1 MIKKMSH
8 TSVFVLNQEEAL
20 KFYRDQL
27 GFQVHTDA
35 MVGDDFRFLTL
46 NVKDEP
52 GFEIILMEPR
62 AGMLMDQ
69 ETAAQLRAII
79 EKGVLGAGAFHTDDC
94 QATYEELKSRG
105 VEFIQSLLK
114 DRTAS
119 RPYSRIIPKLV
130 QLMQP
135 NEEYSSTS
143 AKPTAV
149 MPVVHQAQH
158 SSLIIPLPNL
168 VTATPCRIAALLQG

>member
-1 MIKKMSH
+1 VIKKMSH

-35 MVGDDFRFLTL
+35 MIGDDFRFLTL

-52 GFEIILMEPR
+52 GFEIILLEPR
-62 AGMLMDQ
+62 AGMLMDA

-105 VEFIQSLLK
+105 VAFISEP
-114 DRTAS
+114 AE
-119 RPYSRIIPKLV
+119 RPYGIEAVFKDNSGNWFSLT
-130 QLMQP
+130 QP
-135 NEEYSSTS
+135 NEEFS
-143 AKPTAV
+143 
-149 MPVVHQAQH
+149 
-158 SSLIIPLPNL
+158 
-168 VTATPCRIAALLQG
+168 